1 MTAMPR
7 YLFVTGKL
15 AAQSLCDCLK
25 GIANLDFDLTV
36 LPISV
41 AALMDAK
48 FVAKHLTHPMDCEK
62 VMIPGLCGGD
72 LKLISEKI
80 GVGVIR
86 GPKSLKDIPAFF
98 GAPRTLDG
106 YGEYR
111 TKILA
116 EIVDAHKM
124 SLEEIMA
131 RAEYFRASGADIV
144 DLGCPVEGGF
154 PGIGIT
160 VEALKKAGFLV
171 SVDSFNP
178 EDILRADQAGAD
190 FVLSVNSRNLELARR
205 LRSKVVVIPD
215 FEEGLDSLDR
225 NIAQLEEWQV
235 PYIIDPILKPFCF
248 GFTESIDHF
257 VRVRRKYPHAEM
269 LMGLGNVTE
278 LIDADSTGVNAVM
291 AGIATE
297 LQINYVLT
305 TEVISWARG
314 AVRELDFAR
323 QLMHYAHGNKILPKH
338 LNDSLVTIKDP
349 PFETFSEKELRA
361 IQANIND
368 RHFRIFADREFIYVL
383 NNKVFIKDVDIT
395 AIFNKLEVDSISQA
409 FYLGREL
416 QKALLAVKLGKKYV
430 QEEDLRW
437 GYLSR

>member
-72 LKLISEKI
+72 HKLISEKI

-314 AVRELDFAR
+314 AVRELD
-323 QLMHYAHGNKILPKH
+323 QG
-338 LNDSLVTIKDP
+338 S
-349 PFETFSEKELRA
+349 A
-361 IQANIND
+361 I
-368 RHFRIFADREFIYVL
+368 
-383 NNKVFIKDVDIT
+383 
-395 AIFNKLEVDSISQA
+395 
-409 FYLGREL
+409 
-416 QKALLAVKLGKKYV
+416 
-430 QEEDLRW
+430 
-437 GYLSR
+437 